1 MHVEIYEPGPFG
13 LAVGL
18 GLLLGLGWV
27 ALYVLS
33 WVWAWSWAWIDDSKA
48 PKANPLISFV
58 MRRMGWKELDG
69 GCFVYEKGCHEWSDG
84 ASGFFYPLLAL
95 LFLPTLAVTAVTF
108 YPVTLAAVT
117 LLLMAR
123 LARFARRHK
132 KLFDKHIKDP
142 DAHKA

>member
-33 WVWAWSWAWIDDSKA
+33 WVCAWCWAWIDDAKA
-48 PKANPLISFV
+48 PRSNPLISFV
-58 MRRMGWKELDG
+58 MHRRGYTDG
-69 GCFVYEKGCHEWSDG
+69 DWLWRFRKGDKKSDG
-84 ASGFFYPLLAL
+84 KSGFFYPLLAL
-95 LFLPTLAVTAVTF
+95 LLSPLFVVTAVTI
-108 YPVTLAAVT
+108 YPVTLAALT
-117 LLLMAR
+117 LFLLAR